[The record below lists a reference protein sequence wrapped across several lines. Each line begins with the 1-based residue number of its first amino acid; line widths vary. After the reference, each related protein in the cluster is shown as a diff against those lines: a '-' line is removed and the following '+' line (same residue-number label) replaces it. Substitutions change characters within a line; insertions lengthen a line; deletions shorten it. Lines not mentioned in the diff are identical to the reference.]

1 MMENLE
7 ISARTVEEATRIALT
22 RLNVGLDEVEI
33 IILSE
38 GKSGLFGF
46 GAEDARISV
55 RCLDSSQD
63 TSQDTIDIAKD
74 VLENILSMLGINAAV
89 QVVTPQS
96 IRQQTV
102 DDTHTVILNIEGA
115 EAESLI
121 GRKGTTIEAIQYLVR
136 LITARRT
143 KLKIPIMIDVQ
154 SYKQR
159 RYNDLRTLAINVAL
173 QVKSRK
179 SSCRLEP
186 MSAYERRIIH
196 LSLADD
202 PDVTTESVGEGD
214 SRKVVVLPVNRK

>member
-1 MMENLE
+1 M
-7 ISARTVEEATRIALT
+7 EEATRIALT